1 MKIAGVD
8 EAGKGP
14 VLGSMF
20 IAGVMLDEGKVHL
33 LNELK
38 VRDSK
43 LVSPS
48 RREKL
53 APEIEKIAECFV
65 VEVTAS
71 QIDELREVLSMNE
84 ILVSSYAKVLEKLHP
99 DKAFVDAPD
108 VNAPRFAEDIKRQC
122 SHPIEIVSEH
132 KADVKYPIVSAAS
145 IIAKVTTDAS
155 VAALE
160 KNIGKPI
167 GSGYPSDARTQEFLR
182 ALLKGGD
189 ALPGYVRRSW
199 KTVEKAKNARLD
211 EF

>member
-20 IAGVMLDEGKVHL
+20 VAGVMLDERRIHL
-33 LNELK
+33 LEELK

-53 APEIEKIAECFV
+53 APEIEKIAGCFV
-65 VEVTAS
+65 VEITAS
-71 QIDELREVLSMNE
+71 QIDELREVISMNE
-84 ILVSSYAKVLEKLHP
+84 ILVSSYAKVLENLHP
-99 DKAFVDAPD
+99 DKAFVDSPD
-108 VNAPRFAEDIKRQC
+108 VNAMRFAENIKKQC
-122 SHPIEIVSEH
+122 PYPVEIVSEH
-132 KADVKYPIVSAAS
+132 GADVKYPVVSAAS
-145 IIAKVTTDAS
+145 IVAKVRRDAS

-160 KNIGKPI
+160 KKIGKPI
-167 GSGYPSDARTQEFLR
+167 GSGYPSDARTQGFLR
-182 ALLKGGD
+182 ALLKSGD